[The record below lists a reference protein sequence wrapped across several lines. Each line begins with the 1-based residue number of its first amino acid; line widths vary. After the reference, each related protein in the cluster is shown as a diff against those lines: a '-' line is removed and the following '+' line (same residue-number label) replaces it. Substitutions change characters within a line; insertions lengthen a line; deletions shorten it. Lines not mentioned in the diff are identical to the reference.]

1 MSESEYLTYQRR
13 DDRDQ
18 ARLLPL
24 QLVLADG
31 SVHPYPGHIEN
42 TVNQVDRKTGTLE
55 LQATFGNPQRNLL
68 PGQFGRIRLRM
79 NERKNVLLVPQRS
92 VQEMQGLRSIM
103 AVGADNRVLARSVT
117 TGEREGDRWIITQ
130 GLKPGDRVI
139 VEGLQKA
146 RPGALVNPRPYHERP
161 AMPERTGK

>member
-1 MSESEYLTYQRR
+1 
-13 DDRDQ
+13 
-18 ARLLPL
+18 
-24 QLVLADG
+24 
-31 SVHPYPGHIEN
+31 
-42 TVNQVDRKTGTLE
+42 
-55 LQATFGNPQRNLL
+55 
-68 PGQFGRIRLRM
+68 
-79 NERKNVLLVPQRS
+79 
-92 VQEMQGLRSIM
+92 M

-161 AMPERTGK
+161 AMPERTGN